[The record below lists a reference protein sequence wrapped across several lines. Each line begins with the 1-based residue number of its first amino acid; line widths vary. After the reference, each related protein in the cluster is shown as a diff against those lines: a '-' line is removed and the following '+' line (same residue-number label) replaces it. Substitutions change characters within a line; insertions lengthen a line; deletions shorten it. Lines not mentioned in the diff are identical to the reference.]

1 MDLSVPA
8 HRSKTSKQA
17 ICAAVAEL
25 GDVSGAPATSVLS
38 FVGSRIIPGDFYV
51 HSSVM
56 SDRFLCCTAHP
67 FFLISESSVKPSNL
81 TDGEGDLEGS
91 L

>member
-56 SDRFLCCTAHP
+56 SVHSGSVIAFFVARLTLSSSFLSP
-67 FFLISESSVKPSNL
+67 L
-81 TDGEGDLEGS
+81 
-91 L
+91 